1 MKENATADRDRDPQ
15 ARMVWRNH
23 LREKKSKRQTTTGYQ
38 HCKPRLPEV
47 VSLEQARARTR
58 MAELEL
64 SLQ

>member
-23 LREKKSKRQTTTGYQ
+23 LREKISNPQTTGRQ

-47 VSLEQARARTR
+47 MSLEHARARTHV
-58 MAELEL
+58 AELEL
-64 SLQ
+64 SLL